1 MISPVRR
8 NWGNYNAFL
17 KDIGEKTLNERTKE
31 KYINQVKK
39 FVDDN
44 GRKPLSAEFSKNML
58 TIVRI
63 FGYWNN
69 LLLEAGIKEIRIVN
83 RSNMTDDELLEYYI
97 NLCNKENR
105 LITSKELDKN
115 PVLLDAINYAKTN
128 NKNFHLIGLVSDGG
142 VHSHLDHLKGI
153 CTIIH
158 NNGIKNLFIHA
169 FTDGRD
175 TDPKG
180 GADYLKDLQ
189 SHLRA
194 TTGNI
199 ASIVGRYFAMDRDKR
214 WERVKLA
221 YDLLVHGTG
230 EAATD
235 ACGAG
240 PARRQAGCTACHQ
253 HRRRSASVRSR
264 ALAGHACAALRP
276 AGALHAQHPGTDRRP
291 EKWPTRL
298 SGPGCLRGGSPAVL

>member
-1 MISPVRR
+1 MEYSREEIVKYFYETKRKLGRVPKVKEFKLISPVRR

-115 PVLLDAINYAKTN
+115 PVYLNSHIFGSKFGSFGEFLKVTIN
-128 NKNFHLIGLVSDGG
+128 DER
-142 VHSHLDHLKGI
+142 LKI
-153 CTIIH
+153 KDKKCKIRTEKYTQEELAYHIKQYLESETIIT
-158 NNGIKNLFIHA
+158 IRTFKQ
-169 FTDGRD
+169 
-175 TDPKG
+175 
-180 GADYLKDLQ
+180 YLKVNKL
-189 SHLRA
+189 
-194 TTGNI
+194 
-199 ASIVGRYFAMDRDKR
+199 ASINTYKNRFR
-214 WERVKLA
+214 
-221 YDLLVHGTG
+221 T
-230 EAATD
+230 
-235 ACGAG
+235 
-240 PARRQAGCTACHQ
+240 
-253 HRRRSASVRSR
+253 RSFKELIKV
-264 ALAGHACAALRP
+264 
-276 AGALHAQHPGTDRRP
+276 
-291 EKWPTRL
+291 
-298 SGPGCLRGGSPAVL
+298 